1 MDNKQFV
8 SKDNLV
14 QYDALMKEKMAV
26 DNAATLGSAKAYAD
40 AEVAKKSAVE
50 FCIWEEND

>member
-1 MDNKQFV
+1 MENKQFV

-14 QYDALMKEKMAV
+14 QYDTLMKEKMAN